1 MALSDQFRG
10 KLPFGNMKPMAV
22 WLLANVSVRSVVVL
36 SFVWGAIYLAAVDE
50 SFRPRFADLVYV
62 AVGGYL
68 GQLMPKQ
75 KS

>member
-1 MALSDQFRG
+1 MALSGQSHG
-10 KLPFGNMKPMAV
+10 KLLLNKMKPMSV

-75 KS
+75 KT

>member
-1 MALSDQFRG
+1 
-10 KLPFGNMKPMAV
+10 MKPMAV

-36 SFVWGAIYLAAVDE
+36 SFVWAAIYLAVIDE
-50 SFRPRFADLVYV
+50 NFRTRFADLVYV

-68 GQLMPKQ
+68 GQLLPKQ

>member
-1 MALSDQFRG
+1 MESSGRSHG
-10 KLPFGNMKPMAV
+10 KPLLNNVKPLGV

-36 SFVWGAIYLAAVDE
+36 SFVWGAIYLAIVDD

-62 AVGGYL
+62 AIGGYF
-68 GQLMPKQ
+68 GQLVPKQ